1 MGKPVNKTLNLGQYA
16 VGTSRPQVLYWPLVL
31 LFILIVTPVLLIVGF
46 ETFLFISL
54 LFFVLIW
61 WTASRTKFPSDILY
75 FTNPLLFIL
84 CIGLLGAWGQASY
97 AVIKDVWYVSNA
109 AMALIVG
116 YVLMRNL
123 RDLRRLFA
131 VFIVAAFVVAL
142 LHLVRFAMNPELF
155 SMGGLDV
162 RKAAGGGPN
171 EPVLALGLL
180 LAARKMKMKVFGRHA
195 WFTLLAASS
204 FLASVYFAY
213 SRTEI
218 FSLAII
224 LLAVLGWVHFK
235 NNRKTI
241 LVIFAAV
248 TIAFMATWLSPESR
262 HLGEHATILDKF
274 LFSFQ
279 ELKIRDYYTM
289 RDINENWRGYETSRA
304 LASYMRGNPMQLL
317 FGGGFGA
324 TVDLG
329 FFMPLG
335 EPIRYLPVL
344 HNGYMYLLVKTG
356 PAGVVA
362 YLWLLFRMA
371 RVGTVMSRVEHKE
384 IKYCGHLIVGLGL
397 AFLIDTYV
405 VSGMF
410 NKTALL
416 SSSVLLGALLAY
428 ASNVLADKE
437 AREKLP
443 GLLAHRT

>member
-1 MGKPVNKTLNLGQYA
+1 MKKTPNLGQYA
-16 VGTSRPQVLYWPLVL
+16 VGTSRPQALYWPSVL

-61 WTASRTKFPSDILY
+61 WTASRTKFPGDILH

-84 CIGLLGAWGQASY
+84 CIGLLGAWGEASY
-97 AVIKDVWYVSNA
+97 AVAKDVWYVSNA
-109 AMALIVG
+109 AMALIAG

-142 LHLVRFAMNPELF
+142 LHLLRFAMNPELL

-162 RKAAGGGPN
+162 RKAAGAGPN
-171 EPVLALGLL
+171 ESVLALCLL

-195 WFTLLAASS
+195 WFTLLAASCC
-204 FLASVYFAY
+204 LASLFLSY

-224 LLAVLGWVHFK
+224 VLAVSGWVHFK
-235 NNRKTI
+235 YYRKTI
-241 LVIFAAV
+241 LVILAAV
-248 TIAFMATWLSPESR
+248 SIVALGTWLSPENR

-304 LASYMRGNPMQLL
+304 LAGYIRGNPVQLL

-344 HNGYMYLLVKTG
+344 HNGYMYLLIKTG
-356 PAGVVA
+356 LAGVLA
-362 YLWLLFRMA
+362 YLLLLFRMA
-371 RVGTVMSRVEHKE
+371 RVGTVMSRVEHLE
-384 IKYCGHLIVGLGL
+384 VKYCGHMIVSLGL
-397 AFLIDTYV
+397 ALLFETYV
-405 VSGMF
+405 ISGMF

-416 SSSVLLGALLAY
+416 STSVLLGALLAH
-428 ASNVLADKE
+428 ASNVLADKG
-437 AREKLP
+437 AREKI
-443 GLLAHRT
+443 A